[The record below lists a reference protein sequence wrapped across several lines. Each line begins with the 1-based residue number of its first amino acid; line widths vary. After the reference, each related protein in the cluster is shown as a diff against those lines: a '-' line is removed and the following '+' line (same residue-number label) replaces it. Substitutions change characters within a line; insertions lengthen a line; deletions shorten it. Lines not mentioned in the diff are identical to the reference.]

1 VVPAVGRGVVRAGRG
16 YRLYMAGLLFLV
28 YVVHHLDRN
37 VLLLLQEPIRKE
49 FGLSDSQLGML
60 SGIGYALPF
69 AMAGI
74 PLGALAD
81 RVNRTRLVA
90 LLLVIW
96 SGFTAVSG
104 LARSLLGLIAARAAI
119 GAAES
124 GAPPAI
130 MSIFADSFPTRS
142 RPAAM
147 SFFFM
152 GPFVGL
158 LIGLTLGGVAAAR
171 FGWRGAFFIA
181 SIPGLLIAVLIL
193 TTLREPERG
202 ASDLLEASDAAP
214 RVREVIRFAVGDAGV
229 RRTILAMVAASVVSI
244 GVASWI
250 SVLLVRVYGLP
261 LAQAGLI
268 TGLVAGVPGAL
279 GSIAAG
285 WTCTRFGGR
294 NDQLMR
300 LCGTA
305 VGVAAPVGF
314 LAAWLNDL
322 PLTVLGFALWGFVNT
337 MFIGPGHSA
346 YLNVAAPRIRATL
359 SATVVVACNLVGAG
373 LGPQLIGWTSD
384 LLHRTADPRA
394 LPHAIAALALAGF
407 LPSFL
412 FLRARQASLRDQRTS
427 ATTGNRSK

>member
-1 VVPAVGRGVVRAGRG
+1 MRSSNT

-60 SGIGYALPF
+60 TGIGYALPF
-69 AMAGI
+69 AIAGI

-90 LLLVIW
+90 VLLVIW
-96 SGFTAVSG
+96 SGFTALSG
-104 LARSLLGLIAARAAI
+104 LAGSLLGLIAARAAI

-130 MSIFADSFPTRS
+130 MSTFADAFPRKS
-142 RPAAM
+142 LPSAM

-181 SIPGLLIAVLIL
+181 SVPGLLIAVLIFA
-193 TTLREPERG
+193 TLREPERG
-202 ASDLLEASDAAP
+202 ASGVLEAKDAAGA
-214 RVREVIRFAVGDAGV
+214 REVIRFAAGDVGV
-229 RRTILAMVAASVVSI
+229 RNTILAMVAASVVAI

-261 LAQAGLI
+261 LAKAGMI
-268 TGLVAGVPGAL
+268 TGLVAGIPGAL

-285 WTCTRFGGR
+285 WICTRFGGR

-305 VGVAAPVGF
+305 VGIAAPIGF
-314 LAAWLNDL
+314 VAAWLDSL
-322 PLTVLGFALWGFVNT
+322 PLTIFGFALWGFVNT
-337 MFIGPGHSA
+337 MFIGPGHSS
-346 YLNVAAPRIRATL
+346 YLTAAAPRVRATL

-384 LLHRTADPRA
+384 LLHRMADPRA
-394 LPHAIAALALAGF
+394 LPHAIAALALSGL

-412 FLRARQASLRDQRTS
+412 FLRARSAALRTQRTS
-427 ATTGNRSK
+427 GTTGNRSK

>member
-1 VVPAVGRGVVRAGRG
+1 MRAGSAR
-16 YRLYMAGLLFLV
+16 RLYMAGLLFLV

-60 SGIGYALPF
+60 TGIGYALPF
-69 AMAGI
+69 ALAGI

-81 RVNRTRLVA
+81 RINRTRLIAV
-90 LLLVIW
+90 LLVIW
-96 SGFTAVSG
+96 SGFTALSG
-104 LARSLLGLIAARAAI
+104 LARSLSGLIVARAAI

-130 MSIFADSFPTRS
+130 MSIFADEFPAKS

-158 LIGLTLGGVAAAR
+158 LIGLTLGGLAAAR
-171 FGWRGAFFIA
+171 FGWRGAFFVA
-181 SIPGLLIAVLIL
+181 SVPGLLLAILIL
-193 TTLREPERG
+193 VTLREPERG
-202 ASDLLEASDAAP
+202 ASDRLEATDRAVG
-214 RVREVIRFAVGDAGV
+214 VREVIRFAAGRAGV
-229 RRTILAMVAASVVSI
+229 RDTILAMVAASVVAI
-244 GVASWI
+244 GVASWL

-261 LAQAGLI
+261 LAEAGWV
-268 TGLVAGVPGAL
+268 TGLVAGIPGAL

-285 WTCTRFGGR
+285 WICTRFGGR

-300 LCGTA
+300 LCSAA
-305 VGVAAPVGF
+305 VGIAAPIGF
-314 LAAWLNDL
+314 LAAWLDSL
-322 PLTVLGFALWGFVNT
+322 PLTILGFALWGFVNT
-337 MFIGPGHSA
+337 MFIGPGHSS
-346 YLNVAAPRIRATL
+346 YLTAAAPRVRATL

-384 LLHRTADPRA
+384 LLHRMADPRA
-394 LPHAIAALALAGF
+394 LPHAIAALALAGL
-407 LPSFL
+407 LPSLL
-412 FLRARQASLRDQRTS
+412 FLRARRASLDSQRTS
-427 ATTGNRSK
+427 GTTGNRSK